1 LPVGAFVFFR
11 YGSINGNL
19 PVLHNRGNSGGNMIG
34 GSLIIGNEW
43 VDFRPSPIH
52 GQGGF
57 AAREIPGGTR
67 VIEYVGN
74 RITKDESVQR
84 CAENNEYIFALN
96 NYTDLDGNVDW
107 NPARFLNHSC
117 QPNCEALVDAGRIWI
132 VALRDIREG
141 EELTFNYGYDLED
154 YRDYPCRC
162 GASNCVGYIVA
173 EEFFE
178 HVRAHLK

>member
-1 LPVGAFVFFR
+1 
-11 YGSINGNL
+11 
-19 PVLHNRGNSGGNMIG
+19 MG
-34 GSLIIGNEW
+34 GSNMDNASEW
-43 VDFRPSPIH
+43 VTFRSSPIH
-52 GQGGF
+52 GRGGF
-57 AAREIPGGTR
+57 AAREIPGGTH
-67 VIEYVGN
+67 VIEYLGN

-117 QPNCEALVDAGRIWI
+117 APNCEALVQAERIWI
-132 VALRDIREG
+132 VSLRNIREG

-162 GASNCVGYIVA
+162 GAPNCIGYIVA
-173 EEFFE
+173 EEFFD
-178 HVRAHLK
+178 HVRSHARRGNDNH